1 MPTTEM
7 SGDRLLRLRA
17 RERAGSDPLVSVV
30 VPVYDEED
38 LVQVFVRRMGEVS
51 AAAGFR
57 CEMVF
62 VNDGSAD
69 RTLDRLLDLA
79 ASDTRIRIVNLS
91 RNFGKEAAV
100 SAGLE
105 RARGDVVVPI
115 DVDLQDPPEL
125 IPSFLGRW
133 REGYDV
139 AYGVRASRAS
149 DSLAKRVTAGWF
161 YQVFNRFSKVQ
172 LPEDAGDFRLM
183 DRRVVRVLAQLP
195 EKNRFMKGLFAW
207 AGFQSV
213 GVPYARRERAAASS
227 RFTYWKLWN
236 FALDGLFAFSTIP
249 LRVWSYVG
257 AALALVAMFYML
269 FIVLRVLAYGIDT
282 PGYAS
287 LLSVVLF
294 LGGVQLVT
302 LGILGEYLGRLF
314 LEVKNRPIY
323 VIEGEYSGAAPG
335 PDAREGEGPNGP
347 ERADDPRG

>member
-1 MPTTEM
+1 MPTTGM
-7 SGDRLLRLRA
+7 SGDRLLQLRA

-38 LVQVFVRRMGEVS
+38 LVEIFARRMGEVS

-79 ASDTRIRIVNLS
+79 ASDARIRVVNLS

-100 SAGLE
+100 SAGLD

-125 IPSFLGRW
+125 IPSLLGRW

-149 DSLAKRVTAGWF
+149 DSLVKRATAGWF

-172 LPEDAGDFRLM
+172 LPEGAGDFRLM
-183 DRRVVRVLAQLP
+183 DRRVVRVLAELP

-213 GVPYARRERAAASS
+213 GLPYARRERAAARS

-257 AALALVAMFYML
+257 ATLALVAMFYML
-269 FIVLRVLAYGIDT
+269 FIVLRVLVFGIDT

-314 LEVKNRPIY
+314 LEVKNRPVY
-323 VIEGEYSGAAPG
+323 VIEGEYSGAAPS
-335 PDAREGEGPNGP
+335 PDAREREGPNGP

>member
-1 MPTTEM
+1 MAISELSP
-7 SGDRLLRLRA
+7 DRLLRLRA

-38 LVQVFVRRMGEVS
+38 LVAVFVRRMGEV
-51 AAAGFR
+51 AAAGGFR
-57 CEMVF
+57 CEMLF

-69 RTLDRLLDLA
+69 GTLERLLDLA
-79 ASDTRIRIVNLS
+79 AADGRIRVVNLS
-91 RNFGKEAAV
+91 RNFGKEAAL
-100 SAGLE
+100 SAGIE

-125 IPSFLGRW
+125 IPALLARW

-139 AYGVRASRAS
+139 AFGVRASRAS
-149 DSLAKRVTAGWF
+149 DSMAKRVTAGWF
-161 YQVFNRFSKVQ
+161 YKVFNRFSKVQ

-183 DRRVVRVLAQLP
+183 DRRVVRVLSQLP

-207 AGFQSV
+207 AGFPAV
-213 GVPYARRERAAASS
+213 GVPYARRERAAARS

-314 LEVKNRPIY
+314 LEVKNRPVY
-323 VIEGEYSGAAPG
+323 VVEGEYSGSIPAPE
-335 PDAREGEGPNGP
+335 DREGDGRHGP